1 MLVRMG
7 FTVLTADDGRS
18 GLSVFRERLD
28 EIVAVLLDWTMP
40 GLSGEDLLRELRQ
53 IRAATPVIVSSGF
66 TREDISG
73 QMAGETGAFV
83 QKPYKYH
90 DLAEKLRGL
99 L

>member
-1 MLVRMG
+1 
-7 FTVLTADDGRS
+7 
-18 GLSVFRERLD
+18 
-28 EIVAVLLDWTMP
+28 MP
-40 GLSGEDLLRELRQ
+40 GLSGEELLRELRQ
-53 IRAATPVIVSSGF
+53 IRAATPVISSGF